1 MISCTGTSKNFFK
14 QRLKY
19 RTTKHRNAENKY
31 QKRVELEQTAFL
43 F

>member
-1 MISCTGTSKNFFK
+1 MISARVPVKIFQITF
-14 QRLKY
+14 KY
-19 RTTKHRNAENKY
+19 RTTKHRNAENKH

>member
-1 MISCTGTSKNFFK
+1 MISCMSTSKNFQTTFK
-14 QRLKY
+14 YQA
-19 RTTKHRNAENKY
+19 TKHRNAENKH